1 MNQNKKIPDRAMAIL
16 PLRGLNIFPGMLL
29 SFDVERPISLAAL
42 NYAQN
47 SDQEIFLITQK
58 DISNDMP
65 ELNDLYEYGVV
76 CRIRQLVRQPG
87 GKLCKV
93 MAEGIYRGRISS
105 LSSDQPYFFG
115 DIESVPDKPEKVAAD
130 RKEALM
136 RTTVGLF
143 DEYVQLVGSMPPE
156 MLLNL
161 VVSRDPAF
169 VADYTAQN
177 VRFDYRQKQ
186 VLLEELHPCRRL
198 EMLIEMLNHELNVIS
213 IEQELNEATNE
224 QVNRSQRDYYLR
236 EQMKII
242 QQELGEDDTTDDIG
256 EYR

>member
-87 GKLCKV
+87 GKPYERSGNRNYTYKRFRNRC
-93 MAEGIYRGRISS
+93 RI
-105 LSSDQPYFFG
+105 
-115 DIESVPDKPEKVAAD
+115 
-130 RKEALM
+130 RKNA
-136 RTTVGLF
+136 
-143 DEYVQLVGSMPPE
+143 
-156 MLLNL
+156 
-161 VVSRDPAF
+161 
-169 VADYTAQN
+169 
-177 VRFDYRQKQ
+177 
-186 VLLEELHPCRRL
+186 
-198 EMLIEMLNHELNVIS
+198 
-213 IEQELNEATNE
+213 
-224 QVNRSQRDYYLR
+224 
-236 EQMKII
+236 
-242 QQELGEDDTTDDIG
+242 
-256 EYR
+256 